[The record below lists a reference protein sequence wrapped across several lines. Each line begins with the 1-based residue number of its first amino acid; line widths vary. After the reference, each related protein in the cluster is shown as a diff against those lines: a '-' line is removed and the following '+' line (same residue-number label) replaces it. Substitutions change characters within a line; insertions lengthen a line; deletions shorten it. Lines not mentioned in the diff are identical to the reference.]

1 MNGKKVAAVIL
12 AVFFLSVISFLAALK
27 VSNLSFGGKIAIVK
41 VEGVIK
47 STEPYINILDR
58 LEKDKSVKAIVLRVN
73 SPGGVVGACQEIHD
87 KVAEITKKKP
97 VVVSMGSIAA
107 SGGLYISVPATK
119 IVADPGTI
127 TGSIGVILQSYNLKK
142 LADKVG
148 IRVITVKSGKYKD
161 LLNPF
166 RNPTRGELKILQQLI
181 NDSYNQFVKAV
192 AEGRHLPIEKVKKFA
207 DGRVFSGERAKKL
220 GIVDELG
227 GLEKAVEVAKKLSHS
242 PHAKV
247 FVATPKETLLQKLF
261 GEKSQSIVNTAA
273 KLLKGETTETELMYL
288 FQ

>member
-12 AVFFLSVISFLAALK
+12 AVFFLSVISLLAALK

-227 GLEKAVEVAKKLSHS
+227 GLEKAVEVAKKLSRS